1 MTLLNVPLYAPINL
15 IDAVDETACGGKAVQ
30 LGAAIRAGLPVPP
43 GFALT
48 AGLVDA
54 IAAQDPV
61 AIDLALQAFAQ
72 LKGPVAVRSS
82 AVGEDSSEASFAGQ
96 HLTCLN
102 ICSPDSMVKAV
113 QQVWQ
118 SGQSAA
124 AQSYRQRL
132 GITQAPQ
139 VAVVVQ
145 RFIPALQ
152 SGVLFTRNPITGQDE
167 RVIEASWGLGEAIVS
182 GLVTPDHYRLTRQ
195 GLVLEQTPG
204 MKDIAVMPSTE
215 GHTQE
220 VEVEPHRIRALCLE
234 AWHLEQLNLLAT
246 QCEQYFQ
253 QALDMEWC
261 FEGSTLYLLQ
271 CRAITRIASPGV

>member
-1 MTLLNVPLYAPINL
+1 MTLLNVPIYAPITL
-15 IDAVDETACGGKAVQ
+15 IDAVDEASCGGKAVQ

-43 GFALT
+43 GFVLA
-48 AGLVDA
+48 APLVEA
-54 IAAQDPV
+54 IAQQDPA
-61 AIDLALQAFAQ
+61 AIELAVQALAQ
-72 LKGPVAVRSS
+72 LEGPVAVRSS
-82 AVGEDSSEASFAGQ
+82 AVGEDSSDASFAGQ

-102 ICSPDSMVKAV
+102 ICTPASMVEAV

-132 GITQAPQ
+132 GINQAPQ

-145 RFIPALQ
+145 RFVPATQ
-152 SGVLFTRNPITGQDE
+152 AGVLFTRNPITGKDE

-195 GLVLEQTPG
+195 GLILEQTPG
-204 MKDIAVMPSTE
+204 IKDIAIFPSTE
-215 GHTQE
+215 GHTEQ
-220 VEVEPHRIRALCLE
+220 VEVESHQIRTLCLKP
-234 AWHLEQLNLLAT
+234 WHLEQLNHLT
-246 QCEQYFQ
+246 SQCEQYFQ

-261 FEGSTLYLLQ
+261 FEGDRLYLLQ
-271 CRAITRIASPGV
+271 CRAITRMAPLN